1 MHYFLTWFSSLK
13 VTVLSLIK
21 LSFCSTWN
29 ISITTSF
36 VISDSSTPTCPK
48 YHLVYTG
55 QLPATLCQLCYPS
68 CSFPTS
74 LICFFF
80 NHLLPGFPA
89 WCWPLPAPWIHLLLI
104 LACFYLLSLIK
115 VNNSVQFRP
124 AKSELWPSGDISDP
138 HLILVPTNGLLKW
151 KAWEIICT
159 VYHNYMPLMSFTQL
173 WRTKLSISMTASTA
187 WLQVTCS

>member
-13 VTVLSLIK
+13 VTVLSLII

-29 ISITTSF
+29 ISITISF
-36 VISDSSTPTCPK
+36 VISDPSTPTCPK
-48 YHLVYTG
+48 YHFVSFHSVSCATPAVVF
-55 QLPATLCQLCYPS
+55 LPHLYVV
-68 CSFPTS
+68 
-74 LICFFF
+74 FFF
-80 NHLLPGFPA
+80 CLNHLLPGFPA

-104 LACFYLLSLIK
+104 LACFYLPSQIK
-115 VNNSVQFRP
+115 VNNSVQFCP
-124 AKSELWPSGDISDP
+124 AKSGLWPNRDISDP
-138 HLILVPTNGLLKW
+138 HLILVPINGLLKW

-173 WRTKLSISMTASTA
+173 WRIKLSISMTASTA